1 MKFPL
6 NGRKSVANSS
16 KIVQSL
22 SIKTHQEKPRRGVW
36 PQSNCCCCCRW
47 WCCCCSCC
55 CYCCCWVC
63 AFGKRDLAIVIDT
76 DAHYAGS
83 GCVSF
88 TATSTLYR
96 ALPRSACP
104 FCRCSQSAAGSD
116 NCQLGAI
123 LQCDSGSR
131 DNNNTGNGQ
140 KKPHHL
146 FPFVCPQGG
155 HQQGG
160 RPNNVY
166 ALVCAHFQCNFA
178 APRTPLLPRTKVCN
192 SHWQTAPLC
201 YLVTVHL
208 TNTNTLA
215 PAPGTAAP
223 SPCSAAADCGYAGDA
238 HLKTTIINCLYLP
251 GYWTTT
257 WPPSHSATN

>member
-1 MKFPL
+1 MS
-6 NGRKSVANSS
+6 GRSRIVAAAADDDVAGTAAAAPVAV
-16 KIVQSL
+16 IV
-22 SIKTHQEKPRRGVW
+22 V
-36 PQSNCCCCCRW
+36 
-47 WCCCCSCC
+47 
-55 CYCCCWVC
+55 
-63 AFGKRDLAIVIDT
+63 
-76 DAHYAGS
+76 AGS
-83 GCVSF
+83 VHLASAIWRLSSIRMRIMPAPGAS
-88 TATSTLYR
+88 
-96 ALPRSACP
+96 ALPRLRPGTASCGPCACP

-146 FPFVCPQGG
+146 FPFVCPRGG

-160 RPNNVY
+160 PNNVY

-201 YLVTVHL
+201 YLATVHL
-208 TNTNTLA
+208 TNTNSLA

-223 SPCSAAADCGYAGDA
+223 SPCSAAAAAADCGDAGDA
-238 HLKTTIINCLYLP
+238 HLKTTIINCLFLP
-251 GYWTTT
+251 GYWTT
-257 WPPSHSATN
+257 WPPSRSATN